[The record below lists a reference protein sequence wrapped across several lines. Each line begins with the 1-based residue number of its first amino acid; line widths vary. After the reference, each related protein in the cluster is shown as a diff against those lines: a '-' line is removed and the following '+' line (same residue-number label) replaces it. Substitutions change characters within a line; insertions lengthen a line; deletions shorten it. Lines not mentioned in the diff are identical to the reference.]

1 MIDKKS
7 THFSV
12 LFHLHIIAMLLVAV
26 NVIEAQNVSESDEY
40 LLFNSMD
47 RFHWYFTCPVFI
59 LYRAILIGLI
69 SNAVLKNVSLM
80 LASNE
85 VRKCFEV
92 LLLF

>member
-7 THFSV
+7 THFSA

-47 RFHWYFTCPVFI
+47 
-59 LYRAILIGLI
+59 
-69 SNAVLKNVSLM
+69 
-80 LASNE
+80 
-85 VRKCFEV
+85 
-92 LLLF
+92 